1 MDFIYLR
8 EYIEDGQVAVVDC
21 TMQSNVMLTDDG
33 NFSNFKNGSKYTYF
47 GGFFTHFPAFVFPPS
62 SGYWNISIDLGAGY
76 SGEYEYS
83 INVLPLESSGWWEDA
98 QKPDSRRDGESGSGG
113 AEFFAAGFDFFG

>member
-8 EYIEDGQVAVVDC
+8 DHIGKGQVAVIDC

-33 NFSNFKNGSKYTYF
+33 NFSKFKNGSDYRYF
-47 GGFFTHFPAFVFPPS
+47 GGFFTHFPAYVFPPS
-62 SGYWNISIDLGAGY
+62 SGYWNISIDLGQGY

-83 INVLPLESSGWWEDA
+83 INVLSVESSGWRENA
-98 QKPDSRRDGESGSGG
+98 PKPDSRRDGESGSGV
-113 AEFFAAGFDFFG
+113 ADFFIGGFDL